1 MVLAQV
7 DAALSSVFDGL
18 VSKFGVTS
26 ISTFLEGVEDD
37 HKLMLADGLHPN
49 AEGYAIVTRTV
60 MASIEPLL
68 KK

>member
-1 MVLAQV
+1 
-7 DAALSSVFDGL
+7 
-18 VSKFGVTS
+18 
-26 ISTFLEGVEDD
+26 
-37 HKLMLADGLHPN
+37 MLADGLHPN